1 MPDGITP
8 YVCDSKLKSVLE
20 TLEHNS
26 ELAVAWFELNYMKL
40 NTDKCHL
47 LVSGNKIGQMSAKL
61 DRTIV
66 WKSND
71 IKLLGIKLNNKLK
84 FDKHVSI
91 IYSKAN
97 RKLSTLTRVAKFLT
111 FKKKLIL
118 VKAFTESQFKHYSL
132 VWMFHGRQIND
143 NINKL
148 HERDLRIVYN
158 DTIMSFEEFL
168 VEDETFTIDHQ
179 NSQLLA
185 IEMHKAVNN
194 LPGGNFSEFFVRN
207 NLNCNLR
214 SKSKLTVPS
223 INNVF
228 KGQNFIS
235 YFGSVIWN
243 SISAEL
249 REINS
254 F

>member
-1 MPDGITP
+1 M
-8 YVCDSKLKSVLE
+8 LE

-26 ELAVAWFELNYMKL
+26 ELAAAWFELKYMKP

-84 FDKHVSI
+84 FDKHVSS
-91 IYSKAN
+91 IYSKAK

-118 VKAFTESQFKHYSL
+118 FKAFTESQFKHYPL
-132 VWMFHGRQIND
+132 VWMFHGRQTND

-148 HERDLRIVYN
+148 HERDLRIVHN
-158 DTIMSFEEFL
+158 DILCHLKNFWLKMK
-168 VEDETFTIDHQ
+168 
-179 NSQLLA
+179 LL
-185 IEMHKAVNN
+185 H
-194 LPGGNFSEFFVRN
+194 
-207 NLNCNLR
+207 
-214 SKSKLTVPS
+214 
-223 INNVF
+223 
-228 KGQNFIS
+228 
-235 YFGSVIWN
+235 
-243 SISAEL
+243 
-249 REINS
+249 
-254 F
+254 